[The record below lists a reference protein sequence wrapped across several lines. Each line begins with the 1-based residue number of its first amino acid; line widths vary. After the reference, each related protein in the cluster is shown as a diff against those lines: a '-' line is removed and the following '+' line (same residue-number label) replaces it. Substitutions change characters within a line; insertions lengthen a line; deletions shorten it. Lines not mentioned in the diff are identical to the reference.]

1 MRRQAT
7 DTATETAQLRVLAL
21 GPLQI
26 FVDGRLIDVTAW
38 GSARPRELLV
48 YLLMH
53 SEGRTKE
60 QVGLAFWPE
69 ASPAQLRNNF
79 HVTLHRLRK
88 TLGGADWIGLSGER
102 YRVHPSSL
110 EFDVAAFD
118 REITAAMRAAK
129 RRERE
134 ATALLEQA
142 LNWYRGDLLDGEPVG
157 DWHIEHRDRFQRM
170 YVDGLMQLGALQTA
184 EERPSK
190 AAEAYRRVLARDEL
204 HEEALVALMRCHA
217 AVGERAQALRIY
229 ARYVERL
236 RKELDCDPGEDAIE
250 LAQELQKSG

>member
-1 MRRQAT
+1 
-7 DTATETAQLRVLAL
+7 
-21 GPLQI
+21 
-26 FVDGRLIDVTAW
+26 
-38 GSARPRELLV
+38 LV

-53 SEGRTKE
+53 PEGRTKE
-60 QVGLAFWPE
+60 QVGLAFWPD
-69 ASPAQLRNNF
+69 ASSSQLRNNF

-88 TLGGADWIGLSGER
+88 TLGGADWVGLSGER
-102 YRVHPSSL
+102 YRIDPALSL

-118 REITAAMRAAK
+118 RETTDAMRAAK
-129 RRERE
+129 RKEAA
-134 ATALLEQA
+134 ATAMLDQA
-142 LNWYRGDLLDGEPVG
+142 LNRYRGDLLDGEPVG

-204 HEEALVALMRCHA
+204 HEEALIALMRCHA

-236 RKELDCDPGEDAIE
+236 RKELDCEPGEEAIE
-250 LAQELQKSG
+250 LAEELQQGG